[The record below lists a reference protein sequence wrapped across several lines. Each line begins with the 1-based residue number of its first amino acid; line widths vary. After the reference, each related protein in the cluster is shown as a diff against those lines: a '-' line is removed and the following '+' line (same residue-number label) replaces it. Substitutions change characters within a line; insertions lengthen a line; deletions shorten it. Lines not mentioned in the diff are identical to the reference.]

1 MSEIATN
8 VLDHLVHLVPP
19 GSLDQAS
26 EQFRDLGFTLSVR
39 CDGNLLILN

>member
-8 VLDHLVHLVPP
+8 VLDHFVHLVPP

-26 EQFRDLGFTLSVR
+26 EQFRALGFTLSVHAMVMP
-39 CDGNLLILN
+39 